1 MYHKS
6 KKFIFD
12 FGAKNVMWHTVQNL
26 HLLSKTSTLI
36 SREICRFFGWK
47 TRENVVVLDI
57 LAVDKFDF
65 TRKIVKKNLGEKL
78 VKMLGVC
85 GFCQNW
91 IFGQKFD
98 FSKSVFWFLMQ
109 MQYYS
114 IAKINC
120 LRNSHWL
127 KRPSFCPEEGNWKD
141 HSSIFSYYAVAEK
154 WLKSNYG
161 HKSSRVGQRKTTY
174 CDCTIASYYCK
185 EY

>member
-1 MYHKS
+1 MPRILWCLPLKLRTR
-6 KKFIFD
+6 
-12 FGAKNVMWHTVQNL
+12 GTW
-26 HLLSKTSTLI
+26 TSTVSRALPSFPTFLI
-36 SREICRFFGWK
+36 AFSIYVPFIPYWRFIQYLHIWL
-47 TRENVVVLDI
+47 TNRN
-57 LAVDKFDF
+57 LAA
-65 TRKIVKKNLGEKL
+65 RKKGKKIIPTFCSSGFL
-78 VKMLGVC
+78 VCKC
-85 GFCQNW
+85 
-91 IFGQKFD
+91 
-98 FSKSVFWFLMQ
+98 STTTH
-109 MQYYS
+109 S